1 MNKQY
6 IKMVKEQVEKYI
18 SENDNDEYISMYFDN
33 YVKKDRKSKANPNPE
48 EQQVLEFSIH
58 IVTDGY
64 SGGNY
69 MGDQPEY
76 FSGFK
81 GVQPDIKE
89 LGYNILS
96 VIEDDNLASGGQP
109 ISFLQIR
116 NLLTDCI
123 TSENKDENEIYG
135 NSKRYI
141 ELTLDLKKLYD
152 NLLEK
157 GLIIE
162 QPEVKK
168 TKTRDM
174 I

>member
-1 MNKQY
+1 
-6 IKMVKEQVEKYI
+6 
-18 SENDNDEYISMYFDN
+18 
-33 YVKKDRKSKANPNPE
+33 
-48 EQQVLEFSIH
+48 
-58 IVTDGY
+58 
-64 SGGNY
+64 
-69 MGDQPEY
+69 MGDQPDY
-76 FSGFK
+76 LSGFK
-81 GVQPDIKE
+81 GVQPDMKE